1 MEIAIYY
8 AQVFE
13 RSPSFLESYSNSGQL
28 SLLDRLTKES
38 MIEVLY
44 CAYKSQLVPE
54 KYRTLLEKR
63 LEELHT

>member
-1 MEIAIYY
+1 MLR
-8 AQVFE
+8 FLN
-13 RSPSFLESYSNSGQL
+13 FLESYSNSGQL

-54 KYRTLLEKR
+54 KYRILLEKR